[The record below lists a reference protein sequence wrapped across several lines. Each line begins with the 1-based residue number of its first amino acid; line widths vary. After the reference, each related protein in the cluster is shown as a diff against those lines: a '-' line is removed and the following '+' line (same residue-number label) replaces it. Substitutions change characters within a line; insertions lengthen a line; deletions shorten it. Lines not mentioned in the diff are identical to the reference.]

1 MQFGNFAG
9 GLAQGLNTGVNMQ
22 RAARQDE
29 NERRR
34 LAIMEAGATQ
44 DQQVKQ
50 ITLDKAGKEKAAYDE
65 LARLVEKYSTGS
77 DPAAGGT
84 VPAGATSEQRIG
96 HGLQRNPGLM
106 RNPEFLNAAAPIF
119 IRAGMP
125 EGVKWLE
132 FAHNAAKENFNEMNQ
147 RLVSGDVQGALTAY
161 NAGGQAKASTITP
174 VMGSDGKPTGRYMV
188 KMENGSE
195 TEIDPVAAFRATMS
209 PSDFFKAMREEQEL
223 DAKKALWKAQEG
235 YFAGRN
241 QTAQNV
247 ADTRADASTANTILR
262 AGTGGG
268 TRAGG
273 GKGAGTTGQGRAKW
287 MEDFEKVLPTR
298 DVLGTDGKPVTY
310 MKAGNIET
318 KQEVDN
324 TIAPALRDL
333 ARLNS
338 DALEFSG
345 VAPQEAAAT
354 FSGIA
359 AAFRDKKP
367 PEIYDQLQSGNGLVF
382 GRDSA
387 GNAKKVAVR
396 IGTAQDGTP
405 ILAVLT
411 DAQQKALLAEDK
423 RRQLA
428 EPKQQQSY
436 RQEDERLLKR
446 APAAAAASAPAPKGR
461 EAAGKIRRP
470 AAASGINL
478 K

>member
-9 GLAQGLNTGVNMQ
+9 GLAQGLNTGVSMQ

-34 LAIMEAGATQ
+34 LAIMEAGASQ

-50 ITLDKAGKEKAAYDE
+50 ITLDKAGKEKAAYDS
-65 LARLVEKYSTGS
+65 LAGLVSSSLDAQGQQEIG
-77 DPAAGGT
+77 A
-84 VPAGATSEQRIG
+84 ATSAEQKVSL
-96 HGLQRNPGLM
+96 GLQRNPSLM
-106 RNPEFLNAAAPIF
+106 RNPQFLNAAAKVF
-119 IRAGMP
+119 LEAGMP

-132 FAHNAAKENFNEMNQ
+132 FGHNAAKENFTEMNQ
-147 RLVSGDVQGALTAY
+147 RLISGDVQGALTAY
-161 NAGGQAKASTITP
+161 NANGQAKATGIVP
-174 VMGSDGKPTGRYMV
+174 VTDAQGKPTGTYRV
-188 KMENGSE
+188 QLENGSA
-195 TEIDPVAAFRATMS
+195 TDLDPVAAFRATMS

-241 QTAQNV
+241 QTNLDTAQ
-247 ADTRADASTANTILR
+247 TRADASTANTVLR
-262 AGTGGG
+262 LGAGGG
-268 TRAGG
+268 SRSGG
-273 GKGAGTTGQGRAKW
+273 GKGTATTGQGRAKW